1 MSSINRDWLFVG
13 SDHRLSVCS
22 KIMTDRGYACHYVA
36 TDHYSE
42 QLHETIVEIA
52 PQNIVFPIL
61 ALKGEL
67 TSPKEWRKDTR
78 LYTGIASERWLAPL
92 KDAGFE
98 AASYLQEESFIWQN
112 ARLTAEA
119 FLHEYYARNKRIIA
133 GNHFYVAGF
142 GRVGKAVAHVL
153 GALGASVT
161 VLARSDAQLGEASAF
176 GYDTIRLTNAFS
188 IDEGNL
194 VNTIPAKWLS
204 LHDGEVASLHVF
216 DLASAPGCL
225 KEHPAPEYYTILLG
239 LPGKHF
245 PVDAATALADALE
258 RMYIR

>member
-1 MSSINRDWLFVG
+1 MSNPNGDWLFIG
-13 SDHRLSVCS
+13 SDQRLAACS
-22 KIMTDRGYACHYVA
+22 EIMSERGYVCHYVG

-42 QLHETIVEIA
+42 RLDEAILEIA

-61 ALKGEL
+61 ELKGEV
-67 TSPKEWRKDTR
+67 TSQKEWRKDTR
-78 LYTGIASERWLAPL
+78 LYTGIASEKWLAPF
-92 KDAGFE
+92 KEAGLT
-98 AASYLQEESFIWQN
+98 ADSYLQEEQFIWQN
-112 ARLTAEA
+112 AILTAEA
-119 FLHEYYARNKRIIA
+119 FVHEYYARNKRIIA

-153 GALGASVT
+153 SALGAFVT
-161 VLARSDAQLGEASAF
+161 VAARSDAQLGEASAF
-176 GYDTIRLTNAFS
+176 GYGTIRLTDEFS
-188 IDEGNL
+188 LDKGNL

-204 LHDGEVASLHVF
+204 IDEKCASLHVF